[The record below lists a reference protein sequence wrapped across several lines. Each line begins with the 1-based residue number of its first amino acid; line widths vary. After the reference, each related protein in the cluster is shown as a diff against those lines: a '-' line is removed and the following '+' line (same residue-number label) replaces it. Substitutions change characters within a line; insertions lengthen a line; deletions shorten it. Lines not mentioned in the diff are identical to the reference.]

1 MATSE
6 RLEIINQVLR
16 HARGSAFYKE
26 RLPGTPLRS
35 WEEFQRLP
43 FTTKED
49 LRRQSPHGLVCVPS
63 QELLQYHESSATTGA
78 PVSVWYSGEDLA
90 EIQRRF
96 SEWGVGFMPGDR
108 VLIRF
113 PYALSTI
120 GHFVHAAAQH
130 KRACVIPADSRTTI
144 TPLPRVVELLRKL
157 QVTVL
162 ATISLSAV
170 MIAEAAE
177 MAGFD
182 PRRDFPHLR
191 AICCAGEPLTHCRR
205 QLLEELWGVPVYD
218 NYGMTETGPQAMDC
232 REQQLH
238 PWQGHFWMEVLDEK
252 LEKQVAPGET
262 GYLVVT
268 SLTRR
273 ASPLI
278 RYLTGDRVQR
288 LERPCGCGESSTLR
302 IRGRVEDLLWSGGR
316 PLDLWE
322 LEEIVSQLP
331 SRRFWRVSS
340 EPDGRLHFVVEKER
354 DGDSLRPA
362 LLSRLEEHH
371 GVRLE
376 VDLVPKGTLYDRK
389 EPVSFGMTGKPIYVC
404 ASQPKP
410 EHRS

>member
-6 RLEIINQVLR
+6 RMEKINQVLR
-16 HARGSAFYKE
+16 HARGSSFYRE
-26 RLPGTPLRS
+26 RLPETPLRS

-49 LRRQSPHGLVCVPS
+49 LRRQSPHGLICVPS
-63 QELLQYHESSATTGA
+63 EQLRQYHESSATTGT
-78 PVSVWYSGEDLA
+78 PVSAWFSGDDLA
-90 EIQRRF
+90 EIQERF
-96 SEWGVGFMPGDR
+96 SEWGVGFIPGDR
-108 VLIRF
+108 VLVRF

-130 KRACVIPADSRTTI
+130 KGACVIPADSRTTI

-177 MAGFD
+177 MAGFNL
-182 PRRDFPHLR
+182 RRDFPHLR
-191 AICCAGEPLTHCRR
+191 AICCAGEPLTQSRR
-205 QLLEELWGVPVYD
+205 RLLEELWGVPVYD

-238 PWQGHFWMEVLDEK
+238 PWQGHFCMEVLDER
-252 LEKQVAPGET
+252 LEKEVAPGET

-273 ASPLI
+273 ASPMI

-288 LERPCGCGESSTLR
+288 LERRCECGQGSTLL
-302 IRGRVEDLLWSGGR
+302 IRGRVEDLLWSEGR
-316 PLDLWE
+316 PIDLWE

-340 EPDGRLHFVVEKER
+340 APDGRLHFMVEKER

-362 LLSRLEEHH
+362 LLSRLESHH
-371 GVRLE
+371 GVRLR
-376 VDLVPKGTLYDRK
+376 VDLVPKGTLYDRQ

-404 ASQPKP
+404 SSRFMQ

>member
-16 HARGSAFYKE
+16 HARGSAFYRA
-26 RLPGTPLRS
+26 RLPDTPLRS

-49 LRRQSPHGLVCVPS
+49 LRQQSPHGLVCVPR

-78 PVSVWYSGEDLA
+78 PVSVWYSGDDLA
-90 EIQRRF
+90 EIHERF

-144 TPLPRVVELLRKL
+144 TPLPRVVELMRKL

-177 MAGFD
+177 MAGFE

-191 AICCAGEPLTHCRR
+191 AICCAGEPLTRYRR
-205 QLLEELWGVPVYD
+205 QLLEEIWGVPVYD

-232 REQQLH
+232 RVQQLH
-238 PWQGHFWMEVLDEK
+238 PWQGQFWMEILDEQ
-252 LEKQVAPGET
+252 LEKEVAPGET

-273 ASPLI
+273 ASPMI
-278 RYLTGDRVQR
+278 RYLTGDRIQR
-288 LERPCGCGESSTLR
+288 LEQPCACGQTSTLR
-302 IRGRVEDLLWSGGR
+302 VRGRVDDLLWCQGR
-316 PLDLWE
+316 PVDLWE

-331 SRRFWRVSS
+331 SRRFWRATSA
-340 EPDGRLHFVVEKER
+340 PDGRLHFVIEKER

-371 GVRLE
+371 GLRLK
-376 VDLVPKGTLYDRK
+376 VDLVPKGTLYDRQ
-389 EPVSFGMTGKPIYVC
+389 EPVSFGMAGKPVYVC
-404 ASQPKP
+404 EPRSMP
-410 EHRS
+410 EFRS

>member
-6 RLEIINQVLR
+6 RLERINQVLR
-16 HARGSAFYKE
+16 HARGSAFYRE

-35 WEEFQRLP
+35 WEEFLRLP

-49 LRRQSPHGLVCVPS
+49 LRKQSPHGLVCVPS
-63 QELLQYHESSATTGA
+63 QELLQYHESSATTGT
-78 PVSVWYSGEDLA
+78 PVSVWYSGDDLA
-90 EIQRRF
+90 EIQERF

-177 MAGFD
+177 MAGFE

-191 AICCAGEPLTHCRR
+191 AICCAGEPLTQARR

-238 PWQGHFWMEVLDEK
+238 PWQGHFWMEVLDER
-252 LEKQVAPGET
+252 LEKEVAPGET

-288 LERPCGCGESSTLR
+288 LERPCGCGQTSTLR
-302 IRGRVEDLLWSGGR
+302 VRGRVEDLLWSQGR

-331 SRRFWRVSS
+331 SRRFWRVNSA
-340 EPDGRLHFVVEKER
+340 PDGRLHFVVERER

-362 LLSRLEEHH
+362 VLSRLEEHH
-371 GVRLE
+371 GVRLK

-404 ASQPKP
+404 TSQPMP
-410 EHRS
+410 EGRS

>member
-6 RLEIINQVLR
+6 RLESINQVLR
-16 HARGSAFYKE
+16 HARASAFYRE
-26 RLPGTPLRS
+26 RLPDSPLRS

-49 LRRQSPHGLVCVPS
+49 LRQLSPHGLICVPAR
-63 QELLQYHESSATTGA
+63 ELRQYHESSATTGT
-78 PVSVWYSGEDLA
+78 PVSVWFSGDDLA
-90 EIQRRF
+90 EIHSRF
-96 SEWGVGFMPGDR
+96 SEWGVGFSPGDR
-108 VLIRF
+108 VLVRF

-130 KRACVIPADSRTTI
+130 KGACVIPADSRTSI

-162 ATISLSAV
+162 ATISLTAV

-191 AICCAGEPLTHCRR
+191 AICSAGEPLTQYRR

-238 PWQGHFWMEVLDEK
+238 PWRGHFFMEVLDER
-252 LEKQVAPGET
+252 LEKAVAPGET

-273 ASPLI
+273 ASPMI
-278 RYLTGDRVQR
+278 RYITGDRVQL
-288 LERPCGCGESSTLR
+288 LERHCGCGEPSTLR
-302 IRGRVEDLLWSGGR
+302 IRGREDDLLWVKGR
-316 PLDLWE
+316 PFDLWK

-331 SRRFWRVSS
+331 SRRFWRAST
-340 EPDGRLHFVVEKER
+340 EPDGPLHFVVEKER

-371 GVRLE
+371 DVRLNVE
-376 VDLVPKGTLYDRK
+376 LVPKGTLYDRK
-389 EPVSFGMTGKPIYVC
+389 ELISFGMAGKPIYV
-404 ASQPKP
+404 STSGP
-410 EHRS
+410 